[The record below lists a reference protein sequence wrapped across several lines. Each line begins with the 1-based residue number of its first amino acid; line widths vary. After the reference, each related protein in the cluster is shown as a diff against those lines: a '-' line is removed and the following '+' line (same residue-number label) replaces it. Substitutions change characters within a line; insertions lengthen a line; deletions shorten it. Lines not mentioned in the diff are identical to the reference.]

1 MTDWRKAVELA
12 DGWEVCPEGFTEFRD
27 ENGVHWTPGAVD
39 SLPQWA
45 KDAIAAQLVR
55 QVEQDKQRLVTVDY
69 NVDKYGVSLP
79 SEGYFVY
86 IGGIGADFIRECEP
100 YSDRS
105 ENTVNA
111 ILDSGVLE

>member
-12 DGWEVCPEGFTEFRD
+12 DGFENRQWHDNGLNFIIRDPYHPVSIIVDADEF
-27 ENGVHWTPGAVD
+27 AI
-39 SLPQWA
+39 PQWA

-55 QVEQDKQRLVTVDY
+55 QVDEVCDWNDLFTQY
-69 NVDKYGVSLP
+69 M
-79 SEGYFVY
+79 
-86 IGGIGADFIRECEP
+86 AECLNQ
-100 YSDRS
+100 SDDRT